1 MPASWPTVE
10 DVRPLMDM
18 TALVVPD
25 SVLLASLQAGV
36 TIFERGTGYKP
47 YIAEGSTSDQYA
59 SPNDCLGGLLR
70 LPVACYTVTAVRVGL
85 NSTDTTGT
93 LLTENEGYWLEPLGS
108 DHVNY
113 IRLNALPSGGW
124 RSIKITGRKGRA
136 TTVPDDAWTAIVN
149 YAIAR
154 GQSLVTGGAA
164 EISQGP
170 VRLAFSGGVQGPVR
184 AAESELAAA
193 IARHKRP

>member
-25 SVLLASLQAGV
+25 SVLQASLQAGV

-85 NSTDTTGT
+85 SSTDTTGT
-93 LLTENEGYWLEPLGS
+93 LLVENEGYWLEPLGS

-124 RSIKITGRKGRA
+124 RSIKVTGRKGRA
-136 TTVPDDAWTAIVN
+136 LTVPDDAWAAIVN

-154 GQSLVTGGAA
+154 GQSLVTGGASD
-164 EISQGP
+164 ISQGP
-170 VRLAFSGGVQGPVR
+170 VSIKYGGSSAQALA
-184 AAESELAAA
+184 EKELAAA